1 MSQILIDTLPYQV
14 FKKIKDRYAQHTLLI
29 TPEDITKPG
38 VIGAYPNVEAY
49 VTAMF
54 RMAGYE
60 VYRYKHDYDSLP
72 GDNPKMGIVF
82 LANDSV
88 LVPGM
93 EAIGLIGHNI
103 RPIADGE
110 SKYTDA

>member
-1 MSQILIDTLPYQV
+1 MSQIILDTLPFQV
-14 FKKIKDRYAQHTLLI
+14 FKKLRKNYSEHMILI

-60 VYRYKHDYDSLP
+60 VYRYKHDYDSLT
-72 GDNPKMGIVF
+72 GDTPQMGFVF
-82 LANDSV
+82 LANDSA